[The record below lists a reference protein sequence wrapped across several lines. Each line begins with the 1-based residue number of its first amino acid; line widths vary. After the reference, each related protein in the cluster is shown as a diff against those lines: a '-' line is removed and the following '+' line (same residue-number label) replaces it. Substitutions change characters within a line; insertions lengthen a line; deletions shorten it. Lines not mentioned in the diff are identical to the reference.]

1 MAAAEAAEKSELA
14 AKSAARRAA
23 RLAASAAAAA
33 EGRISATGEATAAFA
48 RAFAG
53 IAPGVNDSLAGNNAG
68 EQDAGEAER
77 EAEEEDDD
85 EGSEWDPVTQPL
97 TEKPILLGPGE
108 FVRPDG
114 TRGTLH
120 GGGAP
125 GWEQRWRNRRAAV
138 KAAYGGSG
146 GSVGGAAS
154 GGSGG
159 SGWSSGAGNSTA
171 SAGTAAAGGATFSI
185 AGAAG
190 AAGDTLV
197 QPMAGTPD
205 ISHTAGYFKIK
216 ARRDTRLFYYY
227 FESRNDASTDPLVLW
242 LTGGPGCSSAF
253 ALLYENGPYQ
263 LDTDGTT
270 LIWNDN
276 GWDMASNIIFLDQ
289 PVGTGF
295 SYSNDG
301 QKRSTQRG
309 VSKDAYQF
317 LQAFLDAHPELRT
330 RPFFI
335 TGESYAGKYIPTLA
349 ARIVRANKVGKKPR
363 INLQGMAIGNGLT
376 SPHTQ
381 SMSYA
386 RFAYRNKLMSYW
398 KYRELKARGRACQL
412 TDLMH
417 PGQGDMH
424 YSVPNVRAGGTRSCH
439 SLAVSTCV
447 SLLPCLPR
455 FSPFATLPPL
465 SPLACPACLPC
476 FPPLPRSPLLH
487 RRHPGQ
493 GDVHYG
499 VPSYYDVRKPCVYD
513 SGCYDFSAGNAYLNS
528 AEVKQKLGVKKEWRD
543 CDDNVYFAMLMDF
556 ERDETEH
563 VRYVLNNGLRVLIY
577 AGEKDFI
584 CNWIGNSWW
593 LRSLK
598 WKDQG
603 AYRKAKYKPF
613 LLAGSQ
619 KGLAKIAEPLT
630 FLRYRGR
637 FGGGATAGG
646 TIGSANSGQTGV
658 ERLEEVLDVNL
669 PLPQGNHTNLHG
681 GSSYLYARK
690 LTPVTGRA
698 RKADTPLASLAVG
711 RMVHDLFH
719 DIRTFFGSL
728 TGTRPH

>member
-1 MAAAEAAEKSELA
+1 MAAAEAAEKAELA
-14 AKSAARRAA
+14 AKAAARRAA

-33 EGRISATGEATAAFA
+33 EGRISATGGATAAFA

-53 IAPGVNDSLAGNNAG
+53 IAPGANDSLVGNNAG

-85 EGSEWDPVTQPL
+85 EGDEWDPKTQPL
-97 TEKPILLGPGE
+97 TEKPILLGPAE

-138 KAAYGGSG
+138 KAARGGSG
-146 GSVGGAAS
+146 GSDGGATS

-159 SGWSSGAGNSTA
+159 SGWNSGAGNSTA
-171 SAGTAAAGGATFSI
+171 SAGTAAAGGTTFSI

-190 AAGDTLV
+190 AAGDTIV

-216 ARRDTRLFYYY
+216 ARRDTRLFYYF

-263 LDTDGTT
+263 LDTDKTT

-276 GWDMASNIIFLDQ
+276 GWDMVSFASNIVFLDQPVGTGFSCSDLLFASAPAAPPVPCLTVSPVPLPRRPTSSFWASEWARASSALCPPFPVSSLLWALSPSLSPPSQASNIIFLDQPASNIIFLDQ

-386 RFAYRNKLMSYW
+386 RFAYKNKLMSYW

-412 TDLMH
+412 TDLMC
-417 PGQGDMH
+417 GTQGKVTCITAFLVCGW
-424 YSVPNVRAGGTRSCH
+424 YFNQI
-439 SLAVSTCV
+439 VSQSGNGKV
-447 SLLPCLPR
+447 N
-455 FSPFATLPPL
+455 
-465 SPLACPACLPC
+465 
-476 FPPLPRSPLLH
+476 
-487 RRHPGQ
+487 
-493 GDVHYG
+493 
-499 VPSYYDVRKPCVYD
+499 YYDVRKPCVHD

-543 CDDNVYFAMLMDF
+543 CDDSVYFAMLMDF

-563 VRYVLNNGLRVLIY
+563 VSYVLNNGLRVLIY

-584 CNWIGNSWW
+584 CNWIG
-593 LRSLK
+593 
-598 WKDQG
+598 
-603 AYRKAKYKPF
+603 
-613 LLAGSQ
+613 
-619 KGLAKIAEPLT
+619 E
-630 FLRYRGR
+630 
-637 FGGGATAGG
+637 
-646 TIGSANSGQTGV
+646 
-658 ERLEEVLDVNL
+658 
-669 PLPQGNHTNLHG
+669 
-681 GSSYLYARK
+681 
-690 LTPVTGRA
+690 
-698 RKADTPLASLAVG
+698 
-711 RMVHDLFH
+711 
-719 DIRTFFGSL
+719 
-728 TGTRPH
+728 

>member
-1 MAAAEAAEKSELA
+1 MAAAEAAEKAELA
-14 AKSAARRAA
+14 AKAAARRAA

-33 EGRISATGEATAAFA
+33 EGRISATGGATAAFA

-53 IAPGVNDSLAGNNAG
+53 IAPGANDSLVGNNAG

-85 EGSEWDPVTQPL
+85 EGDEWDPKTQPL
-97 TEKPILLGPGE
+97 TEKPILLGPAE

-138 KAAYGGSG
+138 KAARGGSG
-146 GSVGGAAS
+146 GSDGGATS

-159 SGWSSGAGNSTA
+159 SGWNSGAGNSTA
-171 SAGTAAAGGATFSI
+171 SAGTAAAGGTTFSI

-190 AAGDTLV
+190 AAGDTIV

-216 ARRDTRLFYYY
+216 ARRDTRLFYYF

-263 LDTDGTT
+263 LDTDKTT

-363 INLQGMAIGNGLT
+363 INLQGIAIGNGLT

-386 RFAYRNKLMSYW
+386 RFAYKNKLMSYW

-412 TDLMH
+412 TDLMC
-417 PGQGDMH
+417 GTQGK
-424 YSVPNVRAGGTRSCH
+424 V
-439 SLAVSTCV
+439 TCITAFLV
-447 SLLPCLPR
+447 CGWYFNQIVLQS
-455 FSPFATLPPL
+455 
-465 SPLACPACLPC
+465 
-476 FPPLPRSPLLH
+476 
-487 RRHPGQ
+487 GN
-493 GDVHYG
+493 GKVN
-499 VPSYYDVRKPCVYD
+499 YYDVRKPCVHD

-563 VRYVLNNGLRVLIY
+563 VSYVLNNGLRVLIY

-598 WKDQG
+598 WKHQG

-613 LLAGSQ
+613 LLSGSQ
-619 KGLAKIAEPLT
+619 KGLAKVAEPLT
-630 FLRYRGR
+630 FLRVHESGHMVPMDQPEAALEMIRR
-637 FGGGATAGG
+637 FMAK
-646 TIGSANSGQTGV
+646 
-658 ERLEEVLDVNL
+658 E
-669 PLPQGNHTNLHG
+669 
-681 GSSYLYARK
+681 
-690 LTPVTGRA
+690 
-698 RKADTPLASLAVG
+698 SLMG
-711 RMVHDLFH
+711 
-719 DIRTFFGSL
+719 
-728 TGTRPH
+728 